1 MGKPLNMFFLGGFVS
16 WGPAQYQLF
25 PVDLFWNHKDGAK
38 ESLFPGGI
46 PISMY
51 AGTLF
56 SLFFL
61 TGGLTAVIYT
71 DALQTLIMIL
81 GALVLM
87 FIGKGNLQW
96 HHTVV

>member
-1 MGKPLNMFFLGGFVS
+1 
-16 WGPAQYQLF
+16 
-25 PVDLFWNHKDGAK
+25 
-38 ESLFPGGI
+38 
-46 PISMY
+46 MY

-87 FIGKGNLQW
+87 FIGKGNLQ
-96 HHTVV
+96 